1 MAKLE
6 RIFIEASES
15 EIASVFMDI
24 FHSKLGTGLEQKS
37 GAESALFDKRHTAYE
52 SCSDSFSYRLDRAIE
67 DTVEYFL
74 TEKNKEA
81 FISLSSDTR
90 SSKDIE
96 HGVEY
101 SIWKSSGRR
110 ESQINNQQINIA
122 FKFSESLVKG
132 SRFNQSE
139 YFSLVGPIALVG
151 LVSLISNN
159 PPFFDSLEDE
169 SAMETKGANM
179 AFIEESKLPWSAM
192 KCNTEASAKYD
203 IMKKIDSF
211 WTSSNAN
218 KMLIE
223 EHGVNAMSIPVIIP
237 SSCPLGKFAGT
248 TTNSSL
254 KRKGYARFDAK
265 IIELV
270 LKAVKNTDDDFE
282 RFLLDSVR
290 SHFRYINSR
299 GIVMN
304 KNEFTTLGKNRGK
317 KSDLRFEFEFDGCF
331 FESDLEDPFGTH
343 FSLLYTSNFIEYL
356 SILLDGKELPDFR
369 GVVNN
374 LYYEKNPLSDAD
386 KAVVMA
392 KEIIDSNILIHPRHL
407 VSLDKKE
414 VSEVFDSFKK
424 HISRVG
430 W

>member
-52 SCSDSFSYRLDRAIE
+52 RYSASSLSYRIDRAIE
-67 DTVEYFL
+67 DTVYHFL
-74 TEKNKEA
+74 TEKNKVA
-81 FISLSSDTR
+81 FISLSSDTCF
-90 SSKDIE
+90 SKDIE

-101 SIWKSSGRR
+101 SIWKSSGRH
-110 ESQINNQQINIA
+110 ESQINNQHINIA

-132 SRFNQSE
+132 SSFNQSE
-139 YFSLVGPIALVG
+139 HFSLLGPIALVG

-169 SAMETKGANM
+169 SAMETKGVNM
-179 AFIEESKLPWSAM
+179 AFVEESRLPWSAM

-218 KMLIE
+218 KILIE

-237 SSCPLGKFAGT
+237 SSCPLGKFAET
-248 TTNSSL
+248 TTSSSL
-254 KRKGYARFDAK
+254 KRKGYTRFDAR
-265 IIELV
+265 IIDLV
-270 LKAVKNTDDDFE
+270 LETVKNTDDDFKQ
-282 RFLLDSVR
+282 FLLDSVR
-290 SHFRYINSR
+290 SHFRYINSM

-304 KNEFTTLGKNRGK
+304 KNEFTTLRKNRGK
-317 KSDLRFEFEFDGCF
+317 KSDFRFEFEFDGYT
-331 FESDLEDPFGTH
+331 FESDLEDPSGKH

-356 SILLDGKELPDFR
+356 SILLDDKGVPDFR

-374 LYYEKNPLSDAD
+374 LSYKKDPLSDAD

-392 KEIIDSNILIHPRHL
+392 KEIIDSILIHPRHL